1 MIHITK
7 DYYAK
12 PDGNTGFNL
21 VQKRKEKDKNG
32 NDTYA
37 ILGYCGNI
45 EEVVRLAYR
54 HLTGKICAEKEME
67 LKEAIQI
74 MRDTREMICKA
85 LGEFE

>member
-7 DYYAK
+7 NYYAK
-12 PDGNTGFNL
+12 PDGDIGFNL
-21 VQKRKEKDKNG
+21 VQKRKDKNG
-32 NDTYA
+32 NDTYS

-54 HLTGKICAEKEME
+54 HLTGKICAERDME

-74 MRDTREMICKA
+74 MKDTREMIREA